1 MKKIILALDTANL
14 EDALNI
20 YKKIKDKIFTIKIGL
35 ELWNSFGKEG
45 IKKFNEIGVTNLM
58 LDLKLKDIPETV
70 YKSIKTLNDIQFGFL
85 TIHGQGGKSM
95 IDKAKKAAE
104 LFETVVTARLANEME
119 NIQKE
124 LEEQSNI
131 ERETFKE
138 EMVGK
143 IDQYLNYVAENWM
156 KENELAIERGLR
168 TEITEDFIKSLK
180 QVFAEHYIE
189 VPQDKYDVLGEM
201 QDEIESL
208 KKKLNE
214 SVEAQISITGERE
227 ALLRSK
233 VIGEAAEDLTLTE
246 QEKLTQLLEDVDFGS
261 TEMFAEKVSVVKEN
275 YFPKQEQTLTEESD
289 KMTDTVDEA
298 FLEEGGTINK
308 YAQAISRQLKK

>member
-1 MKKIILALDTANL
+1 MEYNL
-14 EDALNI
+14 
-20 YKKIKDKIFTIKIGL
+20 
-35 ELWNSFGKEG
+35 
-45 IKKFNEIGVTNLM
+45 
-58 LDLKLKDIPETV
+58 
-70 YKSIKTLNDIQFGFL
+70 
-85 TIHGQGGKSM
+85 
-95 IDKAKKAAE
+95 
-104 LFETVVTARLANEME
+104 
-119 NIQKE
+119 KE

-201 QDEIESL
+201 QDEIEQL

-227 ALLRSK
+227 ALHRSK

-261 TEMFAEKVSVVKEN
+261 AEMFAEKVSVVYEN
-275 YFPKQEQTLTEESD
+275 YFPKQEQTLTEESE

-298 FLEEGGTINK
+298 FLEEGGTIHK
-308 YAQAISRQLKK
+308 YAQAISRQHKK